1 MSESDEGVRELNDAL
16 EASPANAR
24 LRRMLVERLARLG
37 RYDEALSTCR
47 EGLAKSPRDAT
58 LLLALARTCADARR
72 DSEAIVVLESLLGQ
86 PDAPTA
92 ARVLLA
98 RLRLREGDTRGAV
111 AAYKAALEQDPSAAD
126 PELSSTLG
134 VRAPGGAAERGDSEA
149 SVEDGRLRASAAD
162 TEHELALPELERP
175 TCTFADVGGMD
186 EVKRAIDL
194 KIIQPLLQPELY
206 RAYGKAT
213 GGGILL
219 YGPPGCGK
227 TLLARATAGQV
238 QARFS
243 CISISDVLDMWVGG
257 SERNLARYFA
267 AARAHKPAVL
277 FFDEVDALG
286 SRRGDLHGNM
296 RMVVNQF
303 LQELDGARGSNDGL
317 LVLAATNAPWH
328 LDPAFR
334 RPGRFD
340 RMLFVPPPDEPARAA
355 ILEVLLRGKPQTRID
370 FAKLAKKSA
379 GQSGA
384 DLMGAVD
391 RAIEHKL
398 AAALRTGKPEPLSTQ
413 DLLAV
418 IEKQA
423 ASTREWFATAKNY
436 VLYANEGGAYDD
448 VASWMKDHKI

>member
-1 MSESDEGVRELNDAL
+1 MTGSDDEVRELREAL
-16 EASPANAR
+16 DASPGNAR
-24 LRRMLVERLARLG
+24 LRRMLAERLCRLG
-37 RYDEALSTCR
+37 RFDEALATCR
-47 EGLAKSPRDAT
+47 EGLAKSPRDAS

-86 PDAPTA
+86 PDAPAA

-98 RLRLREGDTRGAV
+98 RLRLREGDARGAV
-111 AAYKAALEQDPSAAD
+111 AAYKAALEQDPQCAD
-126 PELSSTLG
+126 AELSRTLG
-134 VRAPGGAAERGDSEA
+134 VRVPGAEPGGEADGDE
-149 SVEDGRLRASAAD
+149 VDEGRLRASAAP
-162 TEHELALPELERP
+162 TAAALPELERP

-186 EVKRAIDL
+186 EVKREIEL
-194 KIIQPLLQPELY
+194 KIIQPLLRPELY
-206 RAYGKAT
+206 RAYGKAI

-238 QARFS
+238 NARFL
-243 CISISDVLDMWVGG
+243 CVSISDVLDMWVGN
-257 SERNLARYFA
+257 SERNLARFFA
-267 AARAHKPAVL
+267 AAREEKPSVL

-286 SRRGDLHGNM
+286 SRRNDLHGNM

-340 RMLFVPPPDEPARAA
+340 RMIFVPPPDEPARAS
-355 ILEVLLRGKPQTRID
+355 IVEVLLRGKPQKDID

-384 DLMGAVD
+384 DLYGAID
-391 RAIEHKL
+391 RAVEHKL
-398 AAALRTGKPEPLSTQ
+398 ADALRTGRPDPLTTK
-413 DLLAV
+413 DVLAA

-423 ASTREWFATAKNY
+423 PSTREWFATAKNY
-436 VLYANEGGAYDD
+436 VLYANEGGVYDD
-448 VASWMKDHKI
+448 VARWMKEHKS